1 MRKLGNYKGFPCYVT
16 TLTEYELH
24 HEDSVVYVI
33 CNPDEGFDVNKPRD
47 YAMVLNGM
55 KIAVWDGKAVRECA
69 VSGSPIKMAGVDA
82 ARGHEN
88 GSFSEYSVV
97 VDKFFEELEK

>member
-33 CNPDEGFDVNKPRD
+33 CNPDERFDVNKPRD
-47 YAMVLNGM
+47 YAMVLDGM
-55 KIAVWDGKAVRECA
+55 KIAVWDGQNIHPCVA
-69 VSGSPIKMAGVDA
+69 
-82 ARGHEN
+82 
-88 GSFSEYSVV
+88 
-97 VDKFFEELEK
+97 